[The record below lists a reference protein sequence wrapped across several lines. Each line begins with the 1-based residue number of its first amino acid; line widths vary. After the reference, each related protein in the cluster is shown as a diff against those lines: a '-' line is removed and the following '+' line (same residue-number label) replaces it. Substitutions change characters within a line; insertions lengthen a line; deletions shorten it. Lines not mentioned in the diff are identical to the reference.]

1 MKFREGLVVFGLF
14 MFIIGDMIALYDY
27 DKKIEN
33 MNKKIE
39 ELKVVEEPVEDVE
52 EIIELADLGEYK
64 LTAYCPCAK
73 CCGKSDGITA
83 TGVKATSNR
92 TVAVDPNV
100 IPLGSEI
107 IIDGI
112 CYTAEDV
119 GSAVKGNVIDIFF
132 DTHEEALQFGVQYKN
147 VKVVMG

>member
-1 MKFREGLVVFGLF
+1 MKFEDGLLVFGVSAILI
-14 MFIIGDMIALYDY
+14 MNAITLDDYARQIDDLNKQVEALT
-27 DKKIEN
+27 
-33 MNKKIE
+33 
-39 ELKVVEEPVEDVE
+39 VVEEVVETVE
-52 EIIELADLGEYK
+52 IADLGEYK
-64 LTAYCPCAK
+64 LTAYCPCVK

>member
-1 MKFREGLVVFGLF
+1 MKLENYIFLGISAGL
-14 MFIIGDMIALYDY
+14 MFTTIALNDI
-27 DKKIEN
+27 DNRIDELN
-33 MNKKIE
+33 VRIE
-39 ELKVVEEPVEDVE
+39 ELKVVEEPVENVE
-52 EIIELADLGEYK
+52 EIIEFADLGEYK

-100 IPLGSEI
+100 IPLGSKI
-107 IIDGI
+107 IIDGT

-119 GSAVKGNVIDIFF
+119 GGAVKGNVIDIFF

>member
-1 MKFREGLVVFGLF
+1 MKFRYDLMFLSLF
-14 MFIIGDMIALYDY
+14 AFIISDVVVLSGY
-27 DKKIEN
+27 DKRLDKMDEQI
-33 MNKKIE
+33 K
-39 ELKVVEEPVEDVE
+39 ELTVVEEVVDNVE
-52 EIIELADLGEYK
+52 EVIELADLGEYK
-64 LTAYCPCAK
+64 LTAYCPCVK

-83 TGVKATSNR
+83 TGVKAKSGR

-119 GSAVKGNVIDIFF
+119 GGAVKGNVIDIFF
-132 DTHEEALQFGVQYKN
+132 DTHEEALQFGVQYKDVN
-147 VKVVMG
+147 IIVG

>member
-1 MKFREGLVVFGLF
+1 M
-14 MFIIGDMIALYDY
+14 
-27 DKKIEN
+27 KIEN
-33 MNKKIE
+33 YIFLGISAGLMFTTIALNDIDNRIDELNVQIE
-39 ELKVVEEPVEDVE
+39 ELKVVEEPVENVE
-52 EIIELADLGEYK
+52 EIKLANLGEYK

-107 IIDGI
+107 IIDEV
-112 CYTAEDV
+112 CYIAEDV
-119 GSAVKGNVIDIFF
+119 GGAVKGNVIDIFF
-132 DTHEEALQFGVQYKN
+132 DTHEEALQFGVQYKDVN
-147 VKVVMG
+147 IIVG